1 MKDSTFEGKTIGFI
15 GAGNICEAIVKGLI
29 ASGKVSPARIVASD
43 RRGERLAALAEQ
55 YGITVSTKNFEV
67 VRKSDVILLTVKPND
82 CEGVLKEIESEM
94 GNAKLLISAMAGI
107 TTGYIKQSVPRPVPV
122 MRVMPN
128 TPALI
133 REGAI
138 GLYHDPDASPDDK
151 ALTLSLFESIG
162 TVVTVDNE
170 GLLDAVT
177 GLSGSGPAY
186 FFLLLE
192 AFIEAGVSVGI
203 PEEEAKTLTL
213 QTALGAVRLAMES
226 PKELGELREM
236 VSSPGGTTIAGL
248 AKLEEMDTKAA
259 IIKAVEAATKRA
271 GELRK

>member
-1 MKDSTFEGKTIGFI
+1 
-15 GAGNICEAIVKGLI
+15 
-29 ASGKVSPARIVASD
+29 
-43 RRGERLAALAEQ
+43 
-55 YGITVSTKNFEV
+55 
-67 VRKSDVILLTVKPND
+67 
-82 CEGVLKEIESEM
+82 
-94 GNAKLLISAMAGI
+94 MAGI
-107 TTGYIKQSVPRPVPV
+107 TTDYIRQSVTRPVPV

-151 ALTLSLFESIG
+151 ALTLSLFESVG

-213 QTALGAVRLAMES
+213 QTALGTVRLAMES

-248 AKLEEMDTKAA
+248 AKLEEMDIKAA
-259 IIKAVEAATKRA
+259 IINAVEAATKRA

>member
-1 MKDSTFEGKTIGFI
+1 MKDSIFKGKTIGFI

-29 ASGKVSPARIVASD
+29 ASGKVTPARIVASD
-43 RRGERLAALAEQ
+43 RRSERLAALAEQ
-55 YGITVSTKNFEV
+55 YDITVCTKNLEV
-67 VRKSDVILLTVKPND
+67 VRTSDIILLTVKPAD
-82 CEGVLKEIESEM
+82 CEEVLKEVDAEI
-94 GNAKLLISAMAGI
+94 GGAKLLISAMAGI
-107 TTGYIKQSVPRPVPV
+107 TTDYIRQSVTRPVPV

-151 ALTLSLFESIG
+151 ALTLSLFESVG

-170 GLLDAVT
+170 GLLDGVT

-203 PEEEAKTLTL
+203 PETEAKTLTL

-226 PKELGELREM
+226 PRELGELREM
-236 VSSPGGTTIAGL
+236 VSSPGGTTLAGL
-248 AKLEEMDTKAA
+248 AKLEEMDIKAA
-259 IIKAVEAATKRA
+259 IINAVEAATKRA